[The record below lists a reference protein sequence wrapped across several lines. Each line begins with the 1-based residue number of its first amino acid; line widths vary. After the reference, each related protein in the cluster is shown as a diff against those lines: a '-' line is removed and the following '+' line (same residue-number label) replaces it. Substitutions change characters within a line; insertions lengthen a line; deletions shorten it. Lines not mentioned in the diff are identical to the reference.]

1 MTIPEKNFQGQV
13 VVVTGGTK
21 GIGKVIAEN
30 FLRVG
35 AEVVVCARNAP
46 EDPVAYD
53 DRQAKFITCD
63 VRDHEQI
70 KAVIALCDEE
80 YGKLDVLVNNA
91 GGAPPADSLTASERF
106 TRSVIDLNL
115 VSPIL
120 FSQEAANL
128 IRKSSGT
135 GVILNISSVSGMR
148 ANPLGVAY
156 GAAKAGVINA
166 TETLALEWGP
176 DIRVISITAGLI
188 LTEESRHFYGDDE
201 SVAKIAATLPMQRLG
216 SPQDVANA
224 CLFAASDKAEWMSGS
239 NIVLHGGGD
248 KPTYLEATDI
258 LKDS

>member
-46 EDPVAYD
+46 EVPVAYD
-53 DRQAKFITCD
+53 DRKAKFITCD

-188 LTEESRHFYGDDE
+188 LTDESRNFYGDDE

-258 LKDS
+258 LEDS

>member
-1 MTIPEKNFQGQV
+1 MTIAEKNFEGQV

-46 EDPVAYD
+46 EVPIAYD
-53 DRQAKFITCD
+53 GRQANFVTCD

-70 KAVIALCDEE
+70 KTVIALCEDS
-80 YGKLDVLVNNA
+80 YGKLDILVNNA
-91 GGAPPADSLTASERF
+91 GGAPPADSSTASERF

-115 VSPIL
+115 VSTIL

-128 IRKSSGT
+128 IRKSIGT

-176 DIRVISITAGLI
+176 NIRVVSITAGLI
-188 LTEESRHFYGDDE
+188 LTDESRSFYGDDE

-216 SPQDVANA
+216 DPQDVANA
-224 CLFAASDKAEWMSGS
+224 CLFAASDKAKWISGS

-248 KPTYLEATDI
+248 KPTYLEATD
-258 LKDS
+258 LMKGS

>member
-46 EDPVAYD
+46 EVPVAYD
-53 DRQAKFITCD
+53 DRKAKFITCD

-188 LTEESRHFYGDDE
+188 LTDESRNFYGDDE

-224 CLFAASDKAEWMSGS
+224 CLFAVSDKAEWMSGS

-258 LKDS
+258 LEDS

>member
-176 DIRVISITAGLI
+176 DIRVISITAGLV
-188 LTEESRHFYGDDE
+188 LTEESRNFYGDDE

-258 LKDS
+258 LKGS

>member
-1 MTIPEKNFQGQV
+1 MTIPEKNFEGQV

-30 FLRVG
+30 FLRAG
-35 AEVVVCARNAP
+35 ADVVVCARNAP
-46 EDPVAYD
+46 EGSIEYG

-91 GGAPPADSLTASERF
+91 GGAPPADSSTASERF

-120 FSQEAANL
+120 FSQEAASL

-188 LTEESRHFYGDDE
+188 LTDESRNFYGDDE

-258 LKDS
+258 LEGS

>member
-1 MTIPEKNFQGQV
+1 MTILEKNFEGQV

-46 EDPVAYD
+46 EGPIECD

-63 VRDHEQI
+63 VRDYEQI
-70 KAVIALCDEE
+70 KDVIALCDEE

-91 GGAPPADSLTASERF
+91 GGAPPADSSTASERF

-188 LTEESRHFYGDDE
+188 LTDESRNFYGDDE

-258 LKDS
+258 LEGS